1 MTGASRAPAASDQ
14 ETRRRLVEAAA
25 RLFAERGFRGVTVR
39 EICREAGANVA
50 AVNYH
55 FRNKMGLYLEVVRTA
70 IEAMR
75 DTSHALR
82 AAGQGGSTEDKLRVY
97 IRVYLQRLLG
107 QGRAS
112 WIHALMQREMADPT
126 PALDL
131 IVDEAIRPRVDY
143 LRALVGELMGRSPRD
158 GRVTRLVAG
167 IHAECLFCQ
176 PNPVTA
182 RLAPAFRRSPRHLD
196 EIADHIALV
205 ALAGIRALRAP
216 ARGRTDDGAGR
227 SARPVARTRIPR
239 RDP

>member
-1 MTGASRAPAASDQ
+1 VKGATQAAARDQ
-14 ETRRRLVEAAA
+14 ETRRRLAETAAH
-25 RLFAERGFRGVTVR
+25 LFAERGFRGVTVR

-75 DTSHALR
+75 DTSQALQ
-82 AAGQGGSTEDKLRVY
+82 AAGQGLSTEERLRGY

-112 WIHALMQREMADPT
+112 WIHGLMQREMADPT

-131 IVDEAIRPRVDY
+131 IVNEAIRPRVDY
-143 LRALVGELMGRSPRD
+143 VRSLVSDLMARPPRD
-158 GRVTRLVAG
+158 ARVTRLVAG
-167 IHAECLFCQ
+167 IHAECLFAQ

-182 RLAPAFRRSPRHLD
+182 RLAPDFRPSPRHVE
-196 EIADHIALV
+196 EIADHITVV
-205 ALAGIRALRAP
+205 ALAGIRALAAPPASAP
-216 ARGRTDDGAGR
+216 ACRTAGAPAARRRRRGRR
-227 SARPVARTRIPR
+227 
-239 RDP
+239 